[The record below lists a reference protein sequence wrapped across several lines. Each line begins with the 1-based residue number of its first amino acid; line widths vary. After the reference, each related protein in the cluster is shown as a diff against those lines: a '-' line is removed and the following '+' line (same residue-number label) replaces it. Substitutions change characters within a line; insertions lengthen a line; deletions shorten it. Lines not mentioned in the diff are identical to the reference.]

1 MGRLTQKSPTFG
13 WFYLL
18 LLLVCLPRFVQAQD
32 DEKVAANAPPKLTKA
47 PSVTEFIDATYPLD
61 AKAQGIEAK
70 VTVAFTVTTNGTAED
85 IEVIESAGDAFD
97 QAAIAA
103 VKRFKFSPAEVDG
116 EIAPVRI
123 QYTYNFT
130 LRQAAEPMPNPS
142 TNSDSDPP
150 NGKAAGGGRLIGR
163 LILKGYRTPLVGFEV
178 KLSTGVQSFTD
189 EEGRFRFET
198 VPTGTVIVS
207 VDQADFFPIESEET
221 ISEGKETDV
230 TYFIERKSFDDS
242 VVVVGK
248 RVKKDVVKRTIRIEE
263 IRLIPGTNGDALSVI
278 QNLPGA
284 ARTPFG
290 NTDLIL
296 RGGGRTQA
304 YLNQQLIPLP
314 FHFGGLRSTV
324 SSALISDIQIYPSNF
339 GVEYGRINGGVVDI
353 QLREPRRDAVHGFVE
368 ADVFDAGL
376 LIEMPIGDSGGLAI
390 AFRRSYFDAIL
401 AVALPADSAVSLPT
415 APRYYDA
422 QILYTNSHGPHAYK
436 LLAYG
441 SSDRVVALLSEANE
455 NNPQARGSARLA
467 LEWIG
472 GQAEW
477 SYRFKPGMKNTLNL
491 SYLTTSTEASF
502 GSTVDLDFLFHQ
514 VLIRD
519 TVDLT
524 LSDSFKLR
532 MGLDADIL
540 WSRIDAYGS
549 GGPPKEGEPTN
560 SSGLEETI
568 GIDLADFL
576 PSPATWIEVQASWG
590 PVLFVPGLRL
600 DYLAPTDEY
609 ILQPRVT
616 TRWQTTQDLVLKAGY
631 GFYAQTPEGDEFNE
645 GLGNPNIKS
654 ERGWHLSAGTEYKIT
669 ESLAFDGSVFYK
681 DFDRLVRRVDDPAVR
696 VDNQGIGRAYGLE
709 LLLRQNLTSRFF
721 GWIAYTLQRS
731 ERRDAPGEEWRL
743 FDTDQTHN
751 LILVGQYKLTRKW
764 TLGLRFRY
772 VTGNPDTPVEDTI
785 YEADA
790 DRFVPIYG
798 DTNSQ
803 RFDNFH
809 QLDLRVDREWTFDT
823 WRLTAYLDVRN
834 VYNRANASARNYNY
848 DFSESM
854 PRFEI
859 PVVPSFGVRGEF

>member
-1 MGRLTQKSPTFG
+1 MR
-13 WFYLL
+13 
-18 LLLVCLPRFVQAQD
+18 AQD
-32 DEKVAANAPPKLTKA
+32 SQSTVASQKPKLTKP
-47 PSVTEFIDATYPLD
+47 PSVIQFIEAEYPVD
-61 AKAQGIEAK
+61 AKAKGVEAQ
-70 VTVAFTVTTNGTAED
+70 VTLALTVNADGQADD
-85 IEVIESAGDAFD
+85 IQVITSAGTAFD
-97 QAAIAA
+97 QAAISA
-103 VKRFKFSPAEVDG
+103 VKQFKFSPAEVDG
-116 EIAPVRI
+116 NVAPVRI

-130 LRQAAEPMPNPS
+130 LRKAVDPSPETGPNADRDS
-142 TNSDSDPP
+142 TTDIQRDN
-150 NGKAAGGGRLIGR
+150 GRLVGR
-163 LILKGYRTPLVGFEV
+163 LVLKGYRTPLVGFEV

-189 EEGRFRFET
+189 EAGRFSFEN
-198 VPTGTVIVS
+198 VPAGTIVVS
-207 VDQADFFPIESEET
+207 IDQTDFFPIKSEET
-221 ISEGKETDV
+221 VSKGKETDV
-230 TYFIERKSFDDS
+230 TYFVERKSFDDS

-304 YLNQQLIPLP
+304 YLNQQLIPIP

-339 GVEYGRINGGVVDI
+339 GVEYGRINGGVVNV
-353 QLREPRRDAVHGFVE
+353 QLREPRRDAIHGFVE

-376 LIEMPIGDSGGLAI
+376 LLEMPVGDSGGLAI

-422 QILYTNSHGPHAYK
+422 QILYTNNHGRHAYK
-436 LLAYG
+436 ILAYG

-455 NNPQARGSARLA
+455 NNPQARGNARLA
-467 LEWIG
+467 LEWVG
-472 GQAEW
+472 GQLEW
-477 SYRFKPGMKNTLNL
+477 RYRFSPNLNNTLNL

-514 VLIRD
+514 VLVRD
-519 TVDLT
+519 TLNWT
-524 LSDSFKLR
+524 LSDRFKLR
-532 MGLDADIL
+532 VGLDADIL
-540 WSRIDAYGS
+540 WSQIDAYGS
-549 GGPPKEGEPTN
+549 GGPPKEGQPTN
-560 SSGLEETI
+560 ASGLEETI
-568 GIDLADFL
+568 GIDLTDFL
-576 PSPATWIEVQASWG
+576 PSPATWLELQAKWG

-616 TRWQTTQDLVLKAGY
+616 TRWQTTEDLVLKAGY

-654 ERGWHLSAGTEYKIT
+654 ERGWHLSAGAEYKFT
-669 ESLAFDGSVFYK
+669 DSLGFDGSIFYK
-681 DFDRLVRRVDDPAVR
+681 DFDRLVRRVDDQTVR
-696 VDNQGIGRAYGLE
+696 VDNQGVGRAYGLE
-709 LLLRQNLTSRFF
+709 LLLRQTLTSRFF

-731 ERRDAPGEEWRL
+731 ERRDSPTERWRL

-751 LILVGQYKLTRKW
+751 LILVAQYKLTRKW

-772 VTGNPDTPVEDTI
+772 VTGNPDTPVEGTI

-790 DRFVPIYG
+790 DRFVPLYG
-798 DTNSQ
+798 DTNSE
-803 RFDNFH
+803 RFDDFH
-809 QLDLRVDREWTFDT
+809 QLDLRIDREWTFDT

-834 VYNRANASARNYNY
+834 VYNRANASARTYNY
-848 DFSESM
+848 DYSESM

-859 PVVPSFGVRGEF
+859 PVVPSFGLRGEF